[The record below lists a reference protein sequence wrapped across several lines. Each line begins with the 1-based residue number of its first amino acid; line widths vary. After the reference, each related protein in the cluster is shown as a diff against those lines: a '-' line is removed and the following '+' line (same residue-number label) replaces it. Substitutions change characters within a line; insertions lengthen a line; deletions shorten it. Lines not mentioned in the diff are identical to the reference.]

1 MSANASGPGSAAEL
15 IGKIREGMVP
25 RSVRLFAAQ
34 GLVPVSREELIRI
47 LALVAADGDEEISTT
62 AKASLA
68 EFTSDALI
76 GVLRTE
82 AVDSVEVDL
91 LCRCR
96 DDEKLWM
103 EVVRH
108 PKTANETLRW
118 LARVGGLATQSTII
132 TNQAR
137 IFGCLEILE
146 DLRANPNPGQEILRR
161 VREFEEEF
169 LEKAIVWATAEETKE
184 EVVQGP
190 SIEDALEQLRALG
203 MQIPP
208 TELAGEKLPEPGEDE
223 PKDSRD
229 AFVRI
234 AMMTTFEK
242 VMCALKGTRDERA
255 ILVKDRSALV
265 LRAVMNS
272 PRLNESDVEMIAGNR
287 SANPEAFRM
296 IAKKAKWLRRYS
308 IMRNLLFNPKVPPGV
323 ALQFVRRLSQRDL
336 MLLSKDRNVSDAV
349 RKVAKMAAQEHG

>member
-1 MSANASGPGSAAEL
+1 VSANASGPGSAAEL
-15 IGKIREGMVP
+15 INKIREGMVP

-68 EFTSDALI
+68 EFSTDALI

-82 AVDSVEVDL
+82 AVDAVEVDL

-96 DDEKLWM
+96 NDEKLWM

-118 LARVGGLATQSTII
+118 LARGGPLATQSTII

-146 DLRANPNPGQEILRR
+146 DLRANQNPGQEILRR

-190 SIEDALEQLRALG
+190 SIEVALEALRALG

-208 TELAGEKLPEPGEDE
+208 TELAGEKLVPGPDD

-242 VMCALKGTRDERA
+242 IMCALKGTRDERA

-272 PRLNESDVEMIAGNR
+272 PRINESDVEMIAGNR
-287 SANPEAFRM
+287 GANPEAFRI

-308 IMRNLLFNPKVPPGV
+308 VVRNLLFNPKVPPGV

-336 MLLSKDRNVSDAV
+336 ILLSKDRNVCDAL
-349 RKVAKMAAQEHG
+349 RKVAKQAVQDHG